1 MGLNQAQDK
10 VFCHFLDFGSLV
22 FLEIAY
28 SDSLQ
33 QCPTFSKGKTHK
45 KMFGAQ
51 IRVRRAKIVA
61 KINFFWYF
69 LTFGSLVFLE
79 IAYNDSMEQFLETNR
94 GKIYEQK
101 LGSPNLDQTGQNQ
114 VFCHFLKF
122 GSLVFLEIAKNDSW
136 EHFLTTSRGKTHE
149 KLLF

>member
-1 MGLNQAQDK
+1 MTDVARFKKKKSGLNLGPMGLNQAQDK

-114 VFCHFLKF
+114 VFLPFSEVWFFSFPGNRK
-122 GSLVFLEIAKNDSW
+122 E
-136 EHFLTTSRGKTHE
+136 
-149 KLLF
+149 